1 MSIYS
6 EVRSAVRHGA
16 WSTLKEIYIDEAT
29 APIIF
34 SHLSGAEVN
43 ESYVVINILSVDQI
57 GHNQTSTLTNPTNQL
72 SIIAN
77 YEVSVQF
84 SFCGSEAGSLANTFS
99 QRINNNPVVWE
110 AFRKNKLGIM
120 RKTQLRRAPQKRDT
134 QWVEFFNMDVTFSYA
149 VNTLQE
155 VDVIEGL
162 LFEDQITGETFTVPA
177 NLVITP

>member
-34 SHLSGAEVN
+34 SHLSGAEVD
-43 ESYVVINILSVDQI
+43 ESYVVINILSVNQI
-57 GHNQTSTLTNPTNQL
+57 GHHQTSTLTNLANQL

-77 YEVSVQF
+77 YELNVQF
-84 SFCGSEAGSLANTFS
+84 SFCGSEAGNLATTFS
-99 QRINNNPVVWE
+99 QRINNNPIVWE

-134 QWVEFFNMDVTFSYA
+134 QWVDFFNMDVTFSYA
-149 VNTLQE
+149 AHTLQE
-155 VDVIEGL
+155 IEVIDV
-162 LFEDQITGETFTVPA
+162 
-177 NLVITP
+177 VIMQDPDGDVYTIPPEIVTP